1 MFYRIT
7 IALLSLLILSGCTDR
22 KHDIRLVHI
31 AETVSESP
39 EEALSLLDSID
50 YTLLSAADRHYYDL
64 LSIKA
69 KDKAYIYHT
78 SDSLILNVIE
88 YYSRYKNDP
97 GYPEALYYGGRVY
110 SDLGDSHT
118 ALQYFQQALEHA
130 DNNNNLLR
138 GKILS
143 QTGRLLNDLRLYK
156 EAIPYIEEAIKC
168 DQSLN
173 DSINEVYDL
182 QLLGAIHLMYEDND
196 KAKLFFIRA
205 YNKSKN
211 LHPKHIAKS
220 AMYLAATEY
229 QMGNISAALQLI
241 RKTPDLVSS
250 IARNSALSYAMDI
263 YNAAGIQDTAYM
275 YAKELLSNED
285 FENKQKAYHLLLLP
299 KYLHYSHK
307 DSIPKI
313 AREYAI
319 LIEDKF
325 DNNENQLAINQQS
338 LYNYQ
343 LHEKKKVLAEKNYR
357 RLWIVTT
364 SAIIIALIFALV
376 IFILKN
382 RHKKTIISLHKTIN
396 NFYELERRLNYNRGN
411 SNLTSRFND
420 NLKYESSDTVLTL
433 RDKLRKKLLTI
444 YQENPDTSISS
455 HILDSESYKKLRDYI
470 SDGQVLKEDNP
481 LWKDLE
487 NTILQTSPNF
497 LTNLQ
502 LLVGGKLSSYDYHTT
517 LLIKCGISPSE
528 MTILLNRTKGT
539 IVSRRESL
547 CYRVFDEKLGTKV
560 IDGIIRL
567 L

>member
-1 MFYRIT
+1 M
-7 IALLSLLILSGCTDR
+7 
-22 KHDIRLVHI
+22 
-31 AETVSESP
+31 
-39 EEALSLLDSID
+39 
-50 YTLLSAADRHYYDL
+50 
-64 LSIKA
+64 
-69 KDKAYIYHT
+69 
-78 SDSLILNVIE
+78 
-88 YYSRYKNDP
+88 
-97 GYPEALYYGGRVY
+97 
-110 SDLGDSHT
+110 
-118 ALQYFQQALEHA
+118 
-130 DNNNNLLR
+130 
-138 GKILS
+138 
-143 QTGRLLNDLRLYK
+143 
-156 EAIPYIEEAIKC
+156 
-168 DQSLN
+168 
-173 DSINEVYDL
+173 
-182 QLLGAIHLMYEDND
+182 
-196 KAKLFFIRA
+196 
-205 YNKSKN
+205 
-211 LHPKHIAKS
+211 
-220 AMYLAATEY
+220 
-229 QMGNISAALQLI
+229 
-241 RKTPDLVSS
+241 
-250 IARNSALSYAMDI
+250 
-263 YNAAGIQDTAYM
+263 
-275 YAKELLSNED
+275 
-285 FENKQKAYHLLLLP
+285 
-299 KYLHYSHK
+299 
-307 DSIPKI
+307 
-313 AREYAI
+313 
-319 LIEDKF
+319 
-325 DNNENQLAINQQS
+325 
-338 LYNYQ
+338 
-343 LHEKKKVLAEKNYR
+343 
-357 RLWIVTT
+357 
-364 SAIIIALIFALV
+364 V